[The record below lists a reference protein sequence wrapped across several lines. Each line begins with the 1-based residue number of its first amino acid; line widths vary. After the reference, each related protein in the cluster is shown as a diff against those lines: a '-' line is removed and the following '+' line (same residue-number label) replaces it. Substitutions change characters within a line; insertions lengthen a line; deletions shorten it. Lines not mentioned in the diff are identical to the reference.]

1 MDEVL
6 NEQIGNISELSSE
19 ELSALKEDIQS
30 RFNELNEQETRT
42 RESVDSMME
51 LATAMQSVKNEN
63 IRREEESKELEALAQ
78 QASELINQ
86 EEEEEVVE
94 EIPAEESAE
103 EVVEEAAEEQDT
115 PVNDEDD
122 ENEEIL
128 KEEELEDEVVKDFSD
143 DTPEEDS
150 EVENE
155 DVESDTDSADTL
167 SQENPEENSELSTS
181 DQEDDEAESVEDEAD
196 LSTETSNTESEPD
209 MANVNTEFSAPDEN
223 TPSGKVEQKTATIV
237 AAADLRGIQSGSVI
251 PGFRELAS
259 AILERRTAMGR
270 TSGGDGEQALVA
282 SIKTDDFY
290 DADRTLLS
298 SDTEGNQAK
307 VNAVVASVA
316 QRTSETD
323 SLVAA
328 GGLYG
333 PVETSYDIYKLG
345 ESLARP
351 VKAALPSFK
360 ADRGGL
366 RFLTPPVLADLQ
378 GAVSVWTL
386 EDDVLAAD
394 PTSGKEKPCIRI
406 KAGEEVTVY
415 IEALPLCLTFG
426 NIGARAFPEMVE
438 RHIEL
443 AMVWQ
448 ARFAESRLLERIGRV
463 STKVTAKSELGV
475 ARDILGQI
483 DRAGAALRNRHR
495 LEPNFPLKAI
505 FPLWFKDA
513 MRSDLVKQMPG
524 DGQETAFSLADATI
538 DRWFSE
544 RNVSVTWTYDGEST
558 QYFAEQADGALVNYP
573 SKVVWYLFPEGTFL
587 FLEDATLDL
596 GIVRDSTLNATNDY
610 KMFVETFENV
620 AKVGVESLRV
630 ESDVTIAGAVAGTVA
645 TTVVTGAAT
654 STPVAPATA

>member
-6 NEQIGNISELSSE
+6 NEKIGNISELNTEELDTLSE
-19 ELSALKEDIQS
+19 EIKNQ
-30 RFNELNEQETRT
+30 FNELNDQETRT
-42 RESVDSMME
+42 RESVDSMMN
-51 LATAMQSVKNEN
+51 LATAMQSIKNEKL
-63 IRREEESKELEALAQ
+63 RREEEAKELDQLAQ
-78 QASELINQ
+78 QASLMIN
-86 EEEEEVVE
+86 EEEEVVE
-94 EIPAEESAE
+94 ETPAEEATE

-115 PVNDEDD
+115 PVNDEET
-122 ENEEIL
+122 EN
-128 KEEELEDEVVKDFSD
+128 KELEDEVEDEVIKDFSD
-143 DTPEEDS
+143 KSSEDATEPEDESSELSQDTPEETTTDS
-150 EVENE
+150 EKEE
-155 DVESDTDSADTL
+155 DSDT
-167 SQENPEENSELSTS
+167 
-181 DQEDDEAESVEDEAD
+181 AESVEDEAD
-196 LSTETSNTESEPD
+196 LSNETSNTESDSD
-209 MANVNTEFSAPDEN
+209 MANVNTEFSAPGEN
-223 TPSGKVEQKTATIV
+223 TPSGKVENKTATII

-251 PGFRELAS
+251 PDYLSLAN
-259 AILERRTAMGR
+259 ALLERRNSMGR

-282 SIKTDDFY
+282 SIKTDHFY
-290 DADRTLLS
+290 DPTHTLIS
-298 SDTEGNQAK
+298 SDTEGNQDK

-316 QRTSETD
+316 QKTASTEG
-323 SLVAA
+323 LVAA

-386 EDDVLAAD
+386 EDDIAAVD
-394 PTSGKEKPCIRI
+394 PASGKEKPCIRV

-438 RHIEL
+438 RHVEL

-448 ARFAESRLLERIGRV
+448 ARFAESRLLERIGNL

-513 MRSDLVKQMPG
+513 MRSDLIKQMPG
-524 DGQETAFSLADATI
+524 DGQEAAFDLVDSTI
-538 DRWFSE
+538 DRWFAA

-573 SKVVWYLFPEGTFL
+573 SKLVWYLFPEGTFL
-587 FLEDATLDL
+587 FLEEATLDL

-610 KMFVETFENV
+610 KMFIETFENV

-630 ESDVTIAGAVAGTVA
+630 ESDVTIAGAVAGTVV
-645 TTVVTGAAT
+645 TTAVTGAAT
-654 STPVAPATA
+654 TTPTAPATA

>member
-6 NEQIGNISELSSE
+6 NEKIGNISELSAE
-19 ELSALKEDIQS
+19 ELSALKEEIQTK
-30 RFNELNEQETRT
+30 FNELNDQETRT
-42 RESVDSMME
+42 RESVDSMMN

-63 IRREEESKELEALAQ
+63 LRREEEAKELEELAN
-78 QASELINQ
+78 QASLMIN
-86 EEEEEVVE
+86 EDEEEEVVE
-94 EIPAEESAE
+94 ETPAEEVTE

-115 PVNDEDD
+115 PVNDEKT
-122 ENEEIL
+122 ENEERL
-128 KEEELEDEVVKDFSD
+128 KEDEVEEEVIKDFSEN
-143 DTPEEDS
+143 TPSEETSDS
-150 EVENE
+150 
-155 DVESDTDSADTL
+155 SASNDAEL
-167 SQENPEENSELSTS
+167 SQETPEDDTELSNST
-181 DQEDDEAESVEDEAD
+181 DEESTEADSVEEEAD
-196 LSTETSNTESEPD
+196 LSNETSNTESDSD

-223 TPSGKVEQKTATIV
+223 TPSGKVERKTATIV

-251 PGFRELAS
+251 PDYLSLAT
-259 AILERRTAMGR
+259 ALLERRNAMGR

-282 SIKTDDFY
+282 SIKSDLFY
-290 DADRTLLS
+290 DDSRTLLS
-298 SDTEGNQAK
+298 SDTEGNQEK

-316 QRTSETD
+316 QKTSENEA
-323 SLVAA
+323 LVAA

-386 EDDVLAAD
+386 EDDIAAAD
-394 PTSGKEKPCIRI
+394 PNSGKEKPCIRV

-448 ARFAESRLLERIGRV
+448 ARFAESRLLERIGGL

-475 ARDILGQI
+475 SRDILGQI

-513 MRSDLVKQMPG
+513 MRSDLIKQMPG
-524 DGQETAFSLADATI
+524 DGQDTTFDLADATI
-538 DRWFSE
+538 DRWFAS
-544 RNVSVTWTYDGEST
+544 RNVSVTWSYDGEST

-573 SKVVWYLFPEGTFL
+573 AKLVWYLFPEGTFL

-610 KMFVETFENV
+610 KMFIETFENV
-620 AKVGVESLRV
+620 AKVGVESLRI

-645 TTVVTGAAT
+645 TTTVTTAAT
-654 STPVAPATA
+654 TTPVAPASA

>member
-6 NEQIGNISELSSE
+6 NEKIGNITDLSTE
-19 ELSALKEDIQS
+19 ELTALKEDIQA

-42 RESVDSMME
+42 RESVDSMLE

-63 IRREEESKELEALAQ
+63 LRRQEESKELESLAN

-86 EEEEEVVE
+86 EEEVVE
-94 EIPAEESAE
+94 ETPAEEATE
-103 EVVEEAAEEQDT
+103 EVVEEAADEQDT
-115 PVNDEDD
+115 EVNDEETENTERLNED
-122 ENEEIL
+122 EI
-128 KEEELEDEVVKDFSD
+128 EDEVIKDFSENQTEDED
-143 DTPEEDS
+143 DNSSELSQDNPEE
-150 EVENE
+150 E
-155 DVESDTDSADTL
+155 DTDSST
-167 SQENPEENSELSTS
+167 ELSTS
-181 DQEDDEAESVEDEAD
+181 EEEETDAESVEDEAD
-196 LSTETSNTESEPD
+196 LSNETSNTESDSD

-223 TPSGKVEQKTATIV
+223 TPSGKAEQKTATIV
-237 AAADLRGIQSGSVI
+237 AAADLRGIQSGSII
-251 PGFRELAS
+251 PDYLSLAT
-259 AILERRTAMGR
+259 AMLERRTAMGR

-282 SIKTDDFY
+282 SIKTDHFY
-290 DADRTLLS
+290 DDSRVLFST
-298 SDTEGNQAK
+298 DTEGNQEK

-316 QRTSETD
+316 QKAQTSD
-323 SLVAA
+323 ALVAA

-386 EDDVLAAD
+386 QDDIDAAD
-394 PTSGKEKPCIRI
+394 PASGKEKPCIRV

-448 ARFAESRLLERIGRV
+448 ARFAESRLLERIGGL

-524 DGQETAFSLADATI
+524 DGQEVAFSLADSTI
-538 DRWFSE
+538 DRWFAE
-544 RNVSVTWTYDGEST
+544 RNVSVTWTYDGESS

-573 SKVVWYLFPEGTFL
+573 AKVVWYLFPEGTFL

-610 KMFVETFENV
+610 KMFIETFENV

-645 TTVVTGAAT
+645 TTTVTGAAT
-654 STPVAPATA
+654 STPTAPAAV